1 MVPKTTEKSCV
12 EAISLAPDMDQR
24 IALATVRL
32 GDVLI
37 RGVAVW
43 RGRYGRL
50 RVYFP
55 SYRLGSGWDEVI
67 SLPDELR
74 TEIEADVI
82 SAYKASKSA
91 ANKSVRNSEKEEFS
105 KNAL

>member
-1 MVPKTTEKSCV
+1 VVPETTEKSCV

-43 RGRYGRL
+43 RSRYGRL

-55 SYRLGSGWDEVI
+55 SYKLGAGWDEAI
-67 SLPDELR
+67 YLPDELR
-74 TEIEADVI
+74 TQVEADVI
-82 SAYKASKSA
+82 AAYKAAKA
-91 ANKSVRNSEKEEFS
+91 AA
-105 KNAL
+105 KNGGDKN

>member
-1 MVPKTTEKSCV
+1 MATEVEKKSLV
-12 EAISLAPDMDQR
+12 ETISLADDIDKR

-43 RGRYGRL
+43 RGRHGQL

-55 SYRLGSGWDEVI
+55 SYRLGSGWDDAI
-67 SLPDELR
+67 YLPEELR
-74 TEIEADVI
+74 TQVEADVI
-82 SAYKASKSA
+82 AAYKTAKAASKTA
-91 ANKSVRNSEKEEFS
+91 EK
-105 KNAL
+105 K